1 MSTIGIAPA
10 NFSLSTYNTTRV
22 SGVNNGSSVSLS
34 TYLGSGKRIVI
45 FFVNI
50 ASAGSAYGWLDI
62 LRSLED
68 ADTQPIAVCFNH
80 DGTGYLGT
88 LGVSV
93 ANVTSVIEYNCSTD
107 PERDAAHG
115 NFSSIPVLRDPNGTI
130 SDGLLDGI
138 VEDAGLYGRPAGS
151 AKLFSDLPAGF
162 DYGMWAYIIGPDD
175 AVRDKWHNQ
184 KLASDPLSLMKLPGA
199 GVSLPTG
206 GALASL
212 IADRCDNLSSALEKL
227 SVNPD
232 PAACL
237 SAFPG
242 SVGIAFS
249 RPLTASLA
257 GTSSTWILGG
267 PAVSAGAG
275 NASTADYTGKNFI
288 ENTVSL
294 AFTGAALDDSGG
306 WEMTVSF
313 PSLRDSAGGAPA
325 AGHDAVTW
333 DVSTSVP
340 SITGVEFWGV
350 DDIGVRHAADGGVVG
365 YGHIEADLAFN
376 EPLSSALPP
385 AFNPVTV
392 TVSGTNAAQNIGFSI
407 DTARTRAVL
416 SFSAADPGRDGEWRI
431 SVAADELTDGA
442 GVTGPAAAWS
452 GGAVF
457 YDAAPPKPAVTI
469 EGVPSGGSVERHKV
483 RVIVD
488 FQEAVSHWDAGDI
501 AGNFGIVG
509 GGTVTYYSAGATP
522 GSYLYDWW
530 LSGPGA
536 KSITVKAAAAKDSP
550 LGRDTPA
557 SDTYSF
563 TYAPNYKDLVV
574 VVDKSGS
581 MGWDIPFDSGTG
593 PVDTPKWTVMEPRIE
608 EFLAELRACIA
619 AGTVHGTEDRLALIT
634 YDSAT
639 HSVPVAGSVW
649 ETAGDV
655 GDSTTPGPFEAA
667 LRVLAPGGSTAMASA
682 IGEAYAML
690 DAGPAGRGKAVILFA
705 DGQRNTGA
713 SLTIVDGNL
722 PSDYFQIGAPYN
734 RTVTRGA
741 PGNHPVYAA
750 GIHTELASAA
760 QWLVDLQSVADI
772 SGGLYMDIVEVDP
785 FDDLTV
791 AFATFFDAIFGG
803 HSPVTVTRLSGTIP
817 PGRDS
822 AEVDFRLDRGVA
834 GLVAA
839 AAWPGTASL
848 GLSLYREGVLVAPP
862 DSSVPGPR
870 HRIDTLV
877 FPHIQYASRLPA
889 AGMVPAAA
897 APAVSS
903 AFPGSAAAKRP
914 TRPRPV
920 RRTEIVAEGA
930 WKARVFRQGGPNV
943 QLPFVLRIL
952 AEQDGPEPQILLP
965 GPPYLTGKSYAL
977 RIRLPGTAIRIDR
990 AELTVVNCALS
1001 YSNLTAVYAA
1011 QVPGLKPVDFRP
1023 IPRSKAGKP
1032 AISAQEQKKW
1042 DLLNQQLRMIDRAMI
1057 AKPEVSKALSSRD
1070 IRILEGLVKAVP
1082 SGVDCRWSI
1091 PAFSHPGHYRL
1102 EFVIEGSSKASGPFR
1117 RQVSRSL
1124 AVLPDVDL
1132 RKSVLQHQVNLQTGA
1147 FTALILPQDRFGNLL
1162 GPGHADMFAA
1172 LDHKPGSLSV
1182 EDRMDGTYEVKGT
1195 LRGSF
1200 PKKGGGSVPRPPR
1213 FLRGPGYFGGRAD
1226 EGSESE
1232 KADKRK

>member
-1 MSTIGIAPA
+1 MREIATAAPTFTLPTYTPPETIADNINDGNPY
-10 NFSLSTYNTTRV
+10 SLV
-22 SGVNNGSSVSLS
+22 F
-34 TYLGSGKRIVI
+34 GKKVVL
-45 FFVNI
+45 FFVNF
-50 ASAGSAYGWLDI
+50 ASSEDCAGWLDI
-62 LRSLED
+62 LRQVEA
-68 ADTQPIAVCFNH
+68 ADVQPVAVCFSHNGSSYAGGFGFS
-80 DGTGYLGT
+80 DSNLQDAIGSFAG
-88 LGVSV
+88 
-93 ANVTSVIEYNCSTD
+93 D
-107 PERDAAHG
+107 PAVAHG
-115 NFSSIPVLRDPNGTI
+115 YFKSIPVLLDSGGTM
-130 SDGLLDGI
+130 SGAWLTGI
-138 VEDAGLYGRPAGS
+138 VNDGDLYGRPAGS
-151 AKLFSDLPAGF
+151 TKLFADLPVGF
-162 DYGMWAYIIGPDD
+162 AYGMWGYLIDGSGII
-175 AVRDKWHNQ
+175 RDKWHNQ
-184 KLASDPLSLMKLPGA
+184 KPASDPLSLMKLPGA
-199 GVSLPTG
+199 GGSLPTG
-206 GALASL
+206 GTLASL
-212 IADRCDNLSSALEKL
+212 IADRCDNLSSALEVL

-237 SAFPG
+237 SVFPG
-242 SVGIAFS
+242 SIGIAFS
-249 RPLTASLA
+249 RPLTAALA
-257 GTSSTWILGG
+257 GTLTTWNLGG

-340 SITGVEFWGV
+340 SVTGAAFWGV
-350 DDIGVRHAADGGVVG
+350 DGVGGRHAADGGVVG
-365 YGHIEADLAFN
+365 YRRIEADLTFN

-407 DTARTRAVL
+407 NAADRTKAVL
-416 SFSAADPGRDGEWRI
+416 SFSAADPGRDGEWGF

-442 GVTGPAAAWS
+442 GVTGPAADWS
-452 GGAVF
+452 GGSVF
-457 YDAAPPKPAVTI
+457 FDAAPPKPAIEI
-469 EGVPSGGSVERHKV
+469 EGVFPGGSVVRHRV

-509 GGTVTYYSAGATP
+509 GGTVTYYGVGATP

-581 MGWDIPFDSGTG
+581 MGWDIPFDPGTG

-634 YDSAT
+634 YDSTT
-639 HSVPVAGSVW
+639 HSVPIAGSAW

-655 GDSTTPGPFEAA
+655 GDSITPGPFEAA
-667 LRVLAPGGSTAMASA
+667 LRVLVPGGSTAMASA
-682 IGEAYAML
+682 VGEAYAML

-713 SLTIVDGNL
+713 SLTVVDENL
-722 PSDYFQIGAPYN
+722 SSDYFQIGAPYN

-772 SGGLYMDIVEVDP
+772 SGGLYMDIVETDP
-785 FDDLTV
+785 FDDLTI
-791 AFATFFDAIFGG
+791 AFATFIDTIFGG
-803 HSPVTVTRLSGTIP
+803 HSPVTVARLSGTLP

-862 DSSVPGPR
+862 DSSVPGPQ

-877 FPHIQYASRLPA
+877 FPHVQYEPRLPA

-903 AFPGSAAAKRP
+903 ALPGSVAGRRP
-914 TRPRPV
+914 IRPLPM
-920 RRTEIVAEGA
+920 RRTEIAAEGA

-943 QLPFVLRIL
+943 PLPFVLRIL

-965 GPPYLTGKSYAL
+965 GPPYLTGKSYASK
-977 RIRLPGTAIRIDR
+977 IRLPGTAIRIDR
-990 AELTVVNCALS
+990 AELRVVNCALS
-1001 YSNLTAVYAA
+1001 YANLTAVYAA

-1023 IPRSKAGKP
+1023 IPRSKTGKP

-1042 DLLNQQLRMIDRAMI
+1042 DLMNQQLRMIDRAMI
-1057 AKPEVSKALSSRD
+1057 SKPEVSKALSSRD
-1070 IRILEGLVKAVP
+1070 VRILEGLVKAVP

-1102 EFVIEGSSKASGPFR
+1102 EFVIEGSSKATGPFR

-1172 LDHKPGSLSV
+1172 LDHKPGSLTV
-1182 EDRMDGTYEVKGT
+1182 EDRMNGAYEVRGT

-1200 PKKGGGSVPRPPR
+1200 PKKGGGSVPKPPR
-1213 FLRGPGYFGGRAD
+1213 FLRGPGYFGGRGD
-1226 EGSESE
+1226 EGSVSD